1 MFEVMAHQLTEP
13 LLRRHDS
20 LRPRLLRIAE
30 IAREIPSLDP
40 RQRRAV
46 VAETLEFL
54 RGELRL
60 HAEAEERWL
69 YPEIA
74 LQLRHPM
81 ATAGMRF
88 DHELLREQS
97 SVLEAVDIHDAP
109 ALQEAL
115 YSLHALLDAH
125 FRKEEHV
132 YLPLLEYQREAAA
145 VVAIEEA
152 MTRYEHG
159 EPEPER
165 RPEIDLERHDFPSA
179 GLPIEL
185 LAYFLR
191 YAVQAPSSHNT
202 QPWRFKLAG
211 DAVELHADRTRALP
225 VVDHDDRELV
235 ISCGA
240 ALLTLRTAI
249 RHYGFEDD
257 VQLLPDERKPDLLA
271 RIRLGARRSA
281 TIQEKHL
288 FWAIAKRHTNR
299 HAFEQRPVPAELL
312 VELER
317 AAAREGA
324 RLGILESDEQRHEL
338 ADLIAEADR
347 RQFADPRF
355 RRELASWINRNRTHD
370 GMPAHALELP
380 LLLGPFAPVVVRT
393 FDVGKGAA
401 AHDRAIADGSP
412 VLAVLT
418 TPDDTPHDWLAAGQA
433 LASVLLRAARDDVSA
448 SFLNQAVE
456 VEELRAA
463 VARLTGGGV
472 PQIVVRLGYG
482 PVVKPTPRR
491 PLGEVVILDGP
502 A

>member
-1 MFEVMAHQLTEP
+1 MFEAMAHRLTEP
-13 LLRRHDS
+13 LLRRHDN
-20 LRPRLLRIAE
+20 LRPRVTRIAE
-30 IAREIPSLDP
+30 AAREIPSLDP
-40 RQRRAV
+40 HQRRAV

-60 HAEAEERWL
+60 HAEAEEQWL

-97 SVLEAVDIHDAP
+97 SVLEAVDVHDAP
-109 ALQEAL
+109 ALQAAL

-132 YLPLLEYQREAAA
+132 YLPLLDYEPEAGAI
-145 VVAIEEA
+145 VAIEEA
-152 MTRYEHG
+152 MRRYEHG
-159 EPEPER
+159 EPERVRPPEF
-165 RPEIDLERHDFPSA
+165 ELEREDFPAA
-179 GLPIEL
+179 GLPVEQ
-185 LAYFLR
+185 LAYLLR

-202 QPWRFKLAG
+202 QPWRFKLSG
-211 DAVELHADRTRALP
+211 DAVELYADRTRALP

-249 RHYGFEDD
+249 LHYGFEDD
-257 VQLLPDERKPDLLA
+257 VQLLPDEREPDFLA
-271 RIRLGARRSA
+271 RIRLGAARRP
-281 TIQEKHL
+281 TMEEKHL

-299 HAFEQRPVPAELL
+299 HAFEDRAVQTEL
-312 VELER
+312 VGELER
-317 AAAREGA
+317 AATDEGA

-338 ADLIAEADR
+338 AGLVAEADR

-370 GMPAHALELP
+370 GMPAHALEVP
-380 LLLGPFAPVVVRT
+380 RLLGPFAPLVVRT

-412 VLAVLT
+412 LLAVLDT
-418 TPDDTPHDWLAAGQA
+418 AGDTPHDWLVAGQA
-433 LASVLLRAARDDVSA
+433 LARVLLRAAHDDVSA
-448 SFLNQAVE
+448 SFLNQPVE

-463 VARLTGGGV
+463 VGRLTGGGV

-482 PVVKPTPRR
+482 PAVKPTPRR
-491 PLGEVVILDGP
+491 PLGEVVILDAP

>member
-1 MFEVMAHQLTEP
+1 MFEAMAHQLTEP

-20 LRPRLLRIAE
+20 LRPRVMRIAE
-30 IAREIPSLDP
+30 VAREIPSLGP
-40 RQRRAV
+40 RERRAV

-74 LQLRHPM
+74 LQLHHPM

-109 ALQEAL
+109 ALQAAL
-115 YSLHALLDAH
+115 YGLHALLDAH

-132 YLPLLEYQREAAA
+132 YLPFLEEEHEAGV
-145 VVAIEEA
+145 VVAIEQA

-159 EPEPER
+159 EPEPTR
-165 RPEIDLERHDFPSA
+165 RSEIDLERHDFPST
-179 GLPIEL
+179 GLPVEQ
-185 LAYFLR
+185 LAYLLR
-191 YAVQAPSSHNT
+191 YAVRAPSSHNT

-211 DAVELHADRTRALP
+211 DAVEFFADRTRALP

-249 RHYGFEDD
+249 RHHGFEDD
-257 VQLLPDERKPDLLA
+257 VQLLPDESEPDLLA
-271 RIRLGARRSA
+271 RIRLGTPRRP
-281 TIQEKHL
+281 TMEEKHL

-299 HAFEQRPVPAELL
+299 HAFEDRPVPPEL
-312 VELER
+312 VEELER
-317 AAAREGA
+317 AAESEGV
-324 RLGILESDEQRHEL
+324 RLGILESDEQRQEL
-338 ADLIAEADR
+338 ADLVAEADR

-355 RRELASWINRNRTHD
+355 RRELASWINRNRTRD

-380 LLLGPFAPVVVRT
+380 MLVGPFAPLVVRT

-401 AHDRAIADGSP
+401 AHDRAIAHGSP
-412 VLAVLT
+412 VLAVLNT
-418 TPDDTPHDWLAAGQA
+418 AGDTPRDWLAAGQA
-433 LASVLLRAARDDVSA
+433 LALVLLRAAHDDVSA
-448 SFLNQAVE
+448 SFLNQPVE
-456 VEELRAA
+456 VEELRAE
-463 VARLTGGGV
+463 VGRLVGGGV

-482 PVVKPTPRR
+482 PVLKPTPRR
-491 PLGEVVILDGP
+491 PLGEVVILDAP